1 MQFPGYW
8 EFPTEILEGEDSAED
23 SLERAFFER
32 LTVKIQTLRSVG
44 AVDFSY
50 GEGFR
55 ILAYGVDLYKNFFHI
70 YGYDDFRWVKPQ
82 NMRRLRVLEPYVTL
96 LTQFGFAW

>member
-70 YGYDDFRWVKPQ
+70 YGYDDFRWVKPCHL
-82 NMRRLRVLEPYVTL
+82 RRLRVLEPHRVIL
-96 LTQFGFAW
+96 KGLEFSL